1 MSARGRLAVWL
12 AGCTLAVV
20 VAVITAGAL
29 TAGAASG
36 SPSGTPSAVTS
47 PAPVTSPASVPADPG
62 AALFAANCK
71 HCHGARGE
79 GKIGPSLAPDAAASL
94 VAGMVTRGGIR
105 MPAFEGL
112 SPAQIDQVAAYVAG
126 TLSDPAARS
135 ATAAQ
140 GGQLY
145 RLYCSGCHS
154 AVGRGGAL
162 TQGIKNAPN
171 LSDYPPAEALA
182 AMIYGPDNMPLFA
195 GTTFTVPQQ
204 TAVALYVEVIG
215 SPPSPGGRGLG
226 YYGPVTEGVAS
237 VFLLV
242 AMLLVA
248 VWLAHRKEGAH
259 G

>member
-1 MSARGRLAVWL
+1 MSARGRIAVWL

-20 VAVITAGAL
+20 AVAMTAGAL
-29 TAGAASG
+29 TAATASG
-36 SPSGTPSAVTS
+36 SASGTPSAAASPS
-47 PAPVTSPASVPADPG
+47 PAPADSG
-62 AALFAANCK
+62 EALFAANCK

-105 MPAFEGL
+105 MPAFNEAL
-112 SPAQIDQVAAYVAG
+112 SPAQIDEVAAYVAG

-171 LSDYPPAEALA
+171 LSDFPPAEALA

-242 AMLLVA
+242 ALLLLA

>member
-1 MSARGRLAVWL
+1 MSARGRLAAGL
-12 AGCTLAVV
+12 AGCTLAA
-20 VAVITAGAL
+20 VAAVMTAGAL

-36 SPSGTPSAVTS
+36 TPSALAS
-47 PAPVTSPASVPADPG
+47 PAPAGSALPAPSGAG
-62 AALFAANCK
+62 AALFAANCS

-79 GKIGPSLAPDAAASL
+79 GLIGPSLAPDGAVSL
-94 VAGMVTRGGIR
+94 VAGMVTRGGIK
-105 MPAFEGL
+105 MPAFNEAL
-112 SPAQIDQVAAYVAG
+112 SPAQIDAVAAYVAG
-126 TLSDPAARS
+126 TLSDPAARL

-162 TQGIKNAPN
+162 TRGIKNAPN
-171 LSDYPPAEALA
+171 LSDFPPAEAIA
-182 AMIYGPDNMPLFA
+182 AMDFGPDNMPVFA

-215 SPPSPGGRGLG
+215 RPPSPGGRGLG

-242 AMLLVA
+242 ALLVVA
-248 VWLAHRKEGAH
+248 VWLAHRKEDAH